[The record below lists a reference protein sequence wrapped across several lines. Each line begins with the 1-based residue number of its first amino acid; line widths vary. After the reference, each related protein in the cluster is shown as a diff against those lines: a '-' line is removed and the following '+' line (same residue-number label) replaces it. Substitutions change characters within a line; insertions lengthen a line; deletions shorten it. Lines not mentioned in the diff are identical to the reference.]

1 MQITIGSRVT
11 MHFSLKLSDGMLVE
25 SSFDDQPLSFVVGD
39 GTLDKGLELALIGLR
54 EGDHQVLTLMPGQ
67 AFGMRDETAVQ
78 RVEKSRF
85 PADMQLEPGQIVGFS
100 GPDGEELAGAVL
112 ELEDQH
118 VKVDFNHPLA
128 GREIVFE
135 TRIIQVT
142 NPPSEEAIPGP

>member
-112 ELEDQH
+112 ELQDQH

-135 TRIIQVT
+135 TRIIEVT